1 MGKSLKEKFTHY
13 KALQGDDKAINQEAK
28 NMEESKL
35 FKENMKSFGEYE
47 PYVRKWCKKHDMG
60 YIMIEFKELF
70 DSIRVMDEKN

>member
-1 MGKSLKEKFTHY
+1 
-13 KALQGDDKAINQEAK
+13 
-28 NMEESKL
+28 MEESKL